1 MYQSI
6 DPLVLGK
13 TLFFLFIMFIY
24 CFSFKDLTINPTP
37 LLAVI
42 NDDTA
47 VLNCSASGNP
57 PPTVHW
63 IFHGSNITNNTKY
76 IITNG
81 VLTLLNVELN
91 DTGDYYCTASNVY
104 RSLSGKIELK
114 VQGNSTL

>member
-1 MYQSI
+1 
-6 DPLVLGK
+6 
-13 TLFFLFIMFIY
+13 MFTSY
-24 CFSFKDLTINPTP
+24 FSFKDVTVNPTP

-42 NDDTA
+42 NGDTA

-63 IFHGSNITNNTKY
+63 IFRDSNITNDTVKY

-81 VLTLLNVELN
+81 VLTILNVELN
-91 DTGDYYCTASNVY
+91 DTGDYHCTVSSIY
-104 RSLSGKIELK
+104 RSVSDLIELK